1 MSRSAS
7 RPKKLESHAQASLPI
22 THFPSRVVIVGAGGF
37 VGKAAANRLLAR
49 GVQVVERVARQ
60 DIDLLS
66 SEAASQLTST
76 LRPRDTLVMIAAQA
90 PVKNNAMLIDNL
102 RMMAAVCTALS
113 SVPVEHAIY
122 VSSDAVYADA
132 DTPLTET
139 SCAQPAS
146 LHGVMHLARET
157 MLADACK
164 MPLCILR
171 PTLIYGASDPHN
183 GYGPNRFRR
192 LAQRGEEIVL
202 FGEGEERR
210 DHVYIDD
217 VAEIVARC
225 VVHQSEGVLNIAT
238 GTVTSFR
245 DVAGRTAAM
254 APIKPAIRNT
264 PRTGPMPHRGYRA
277 FDAASTTRAFPDFQ
291 YTPLERGLAL
301 SQQQEFHDGRN

>member
-1 MSRSAS
+1 M
-7 RPKKLESHAQASLPI
+7 LEHRLATPALPD
-22 THFPSRVVIVGAGGF
+22 RVVIVGAGGF
-37 VGKAAANRLLAR
+37 VGKAAAKNLIGRGTQVAGVAHRDLDLLA
-49 GVQVVERVARQ
+49 A
-60 DIDLLS
+60 D
-66 SEAASQLTST
+66 AAMQLASM
-76 LRPRDTLVMIAAQA
+76 LRKNDTLVMIAARA

-102 RMMAAVCTALS
+102 RMMAAVCTALES
-113 SVPVEHAIY
+113 APVAHVIY
-122 VSSDAVYADA
+122 ISSDAVYADA
-132 DTPLTET
+132 DTPLTEA
-139 SCAQPAS
+139 SCAQPGS

-157 MLADACK
+157 MLAGACK

-202 FGEGEERR
+202 FGAGEERR

-245 DVAGRTAAM
+245 DVAKNIAAM
-254 APIKPAIRNT
+254 APKNPAIRNT
-264 PRTGPMPHRGYRA
+264 PRTTPMPHRGYRA
-277 FDAASTTRAFPDFQ
+277 FDAASTARAFPDFHF
-291 YTPLERGLAL
+291 TPLERGLAL

>member
-1 MSRSAS
+1 MLKHR
-7 RPKKLESHAQASLPI
+7 LPSPI
-22 THFPSRVVIVGAGGF
+22 LPDRVVIVGAGGF
-37 VGKAAANRLLAR
+37 VGSAAMNNLRAR
-49 GVQVVERVARQ
+49 GTQVVGVAHR
-60 DIDLLS
+60 DIDLLADD
-66 SEAASQLTST
+66 AATQLVSM
-76 LRPRDTLVMIAAQA
+76 LRPRDTLVVIAAKA

-102 RMMAAVCTALS
+102 RMMAAVCAALGA
-113 SVPVEHAIY
+113 VPVEHVIY

-132 DTPLTET
+132 DSPLTEA

-164 MPLCILR
+164 WPLCILR

-202 FGEGEERR
+202 FGAGEERR

-225 VVHQSEGVLNIAT
+225 AVHQSEGILNIAT
-238 GTVTSFR
+238 GSVSAFR
-245 DVAGRTAAM
+245 EIAEKIAAM
-254 APIKPAIRNT
+254 APEKPVIRNT
-264 PRTGPMPHRGYRA
+264 PRTAPMPHRGYRA
-277 FDAASTTRAFPDFQ
+277 FDAASTARAFPDFH
-291 YTPLERGLAL
+291 YTPLARGLAL